1 MGENKKMRVKLIKT
15 YHNKSNSRAYK
26 KDEVLECENLYN
38 GILMINKSKDYI
50 LRQAVEVVC

>member
-1 MGENKKMRVKLIKT
+1 MLIRLTKN
-15 YHNKSNSRAYK
+15 YNNKSNSRIYN
-26 KDEVLECENLYN
+26 KDEVLECKNLYN

>member
-1 MGENKKMRVKLIKT
+1 MLIRVVKT
-15 YHNKSNSRAYK
+15 YHNKSNSRIYSEG
-26 KDEVLECENLYN
+26 EVLECENLYN

>member
-1 MGENKKMRVKLIKT
+1 MEENKMRVKLTKN
-15 YHNKSNSRAYK
+15 YHNKSNSRIYNK
-26 KDEVLECENLYN
+26 GEVLECENLYN

>member
-1 MGENKKMRVKLIKT
+1 MGENKKMRVKLTKT
-15 YHNKSNSRAYK
+15 YHNRSNSRIYSEG
-26 KDEVLECENLYN
+26 EVLECENLYN